1 MSFILEALKKSE
13 REREAG
19 GMPLSPGVPA
29 RTRRRASSRRTL
41 WPALLTGVLLLGA
54 VGAGWWLVA
63 RMAGEPAAKP
73 PVAAVKPDVSPPVTD
88 GRPVGKA
95 PTVPASGHRISGH
108 AGEAET
114 AEQPLPAVQV
124 TAPVFEPEKPDPPA
138 PRVEPPETVTAKPG
152 SAESS
157 ATVPAREIVAEAN
170 TSGDAALPPRLGRLP
185 YDLQQEVRPLRLDVH
200 VYDEDPAGRFV
211 MINGQTFAQGADI
224 KAGLVL
230 ERIVR
235 EGAVLSWKGQ
245 VFLLRAGD

>member
-19 GMPLSPGVPA
+19 DAPLSPGVPA
-29 RTRRRASSRRTL
+29 RSRRRSSSRRTP
-41 WPALLTGVLLLGA
+41 WPAVLTGLLLLGA

-63 RMAGEPAAKP
+63 RMAGEPVSEPPAAVVEPDVFP
-73 PVAAVKPDVSPPVTD
+73 PVEER
-88 GRPVGKA
+88 RPVDKA
-95 PTVPASGHRISGH
+95 PTVPAPGHRISPH
-108 AGEAET
+108 AEVAEP
-114 AEQPLPAVQV
+114 AKQPLPAVRV
-124 TAPVFEPEKPDPPA
+124 TAPVLEPAKSDPPA
-138 PRVEPPETVTAKPG
+138 PRVEAPQTVTAKPG
-152 SAESS
+152 SADSS
-157 ATVPAREIVAEAN
+157 ATLSAREMVADAN
-170 TSGDAALPPRLGRLP
+170 ASGDAALPPRLGRLP
-185 YDLQQEVRPLRLDVH
+185 YDLQQAVRPLRLDVH

-230 ERIVR
+230 ERIAR